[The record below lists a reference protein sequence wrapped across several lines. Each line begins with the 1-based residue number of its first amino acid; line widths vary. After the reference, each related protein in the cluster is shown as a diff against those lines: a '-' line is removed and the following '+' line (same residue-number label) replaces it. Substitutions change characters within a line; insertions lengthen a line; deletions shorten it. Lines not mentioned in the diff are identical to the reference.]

1 MPQFNRALDE
11 LGKKIADLKEEINA
25 TGKEANTL
33 STYMRID
40 PTNIQLVT
48 DKWENL
54 RKKLDAAKELQKK
67 YAEKEKELKKE
78 MEGKDTKSEEYKKL
92 KDELVSTE
100 RAADK
105 LKKTIDDLNKRFEI
119 GQDKAEIAKTKANQ
133 LKERFDQ
140 LEKAA
145 QKVARAVA
153 VVTGAIVA
161 FAKKSLD
168 AAENVY
174 SLSKSYGISAENLQ
188 LYGKALENATGQANL
203 YTQSLKAMSTGLAQA
218 AAGRGVAYSQ
228 ALRNIGLS
236 AQQLATLSREDAYT
250 LIFQQLQQVSNATE
264 RASAAQV
271 LFGESGLYIAEV
283 AGQGE
288 EAWKNYL
295 AQAERYGIIT
305 TEQAEKA
312 HQLNQEFSV
321 MKSQLQ
327 AAGVQL
333 AVSFAPMIRALTPM
347 IEDFA
352 GFIENVG
359 NSFEKMG
366 QGGQTAVV
374 VLVLLIMALPKI
386 IALVQGL
393 STAFIGMGAGAETA
407 AGGMAT
413 LSASGGYVLLIIGV
427 VAAAIIALCALFG
440 AFRKES
446 KETADSVVDD
456 WGKTSDALKNAGFDA
471 STAVEQYSY
480 ENTERVVNINVDIT
494 GKGDTAISDAAASTV
509 AILTVDEINKRL
521 GELTK

>member
-1 MPQFNRALDE
+1 MPKFSRAITD
-11 LGKKIADLKEEINA
+11 ITKEITKLEKA
-25 TGKEANTL
+25 MSDAGDKAAQL
-33 STYMRID
+33 SAYMRYDPSNID
-40 PTNIQLVT
+40 LVVS
-48 DKWENL
+48 KWDNL
-54 RKKLDAAKELQKK
+54 RTKLAKATEAQEKYNKLAEQIRKEMQGKDEASDEYIALSKALVKAERDAKKLQ
-67 YAEKEKELKKE
+67 
-78 MEGKDTKSEEYKKL
+78 
-92 KDELVSTE
+92 
-100 RAADK
+100 R
-105 LKKTIDDLNKRFEI
+105 TIDDLNGRLKHN
-119 GQDKAEIAKTKANQ
+119 QDQAEITKAKTNQ
-133 LKERFDQ
+133 VKDKFAE

-145 QKVARAVA
+145 QKVSRAVA
-153 VVTGAIVA
+153 VVTAAVVA

-168 AAENVY
+168 TAENVY

-250 LIFQQLQQVSNATE
+250 LIFQQLQQVANATE

-283 AGQGE
+283 AGQGA
-288 EAWKNYL
+288 EAWENYL

-321 MKSQLQ
+321 MKSQLS

-347 IEDFA
+347 IEKFA

-359 NSFEKMG
+359 KAFEKMG

-374 VLVLLIMALPKI
+374 VLVLLVMALPKI
-386 IALVQGL
+386 IALVKGL
-393 STAFIGMGAGAETA
+393 SAAFIGMGAGAKTA

-413 LSASGGYVLLIIGV
+413 LSTSGGYVLLIIGL

-446 KETADSVVDD
+446 KETAESVAGD
-456 WGKTSDALKNAGFDA
+456 WAKTNETLNNAGLKA
-471 STAVEQYSY
+471 STSVEQYSY